1 MIKTLE
7 YYLSLPYTMEI
18 VPDTEDSGYVVWI
31 KELEGCITQ
40 ADTWDK
46 LLLMIEDAKRD
57 WLEVA
62 LEYGDPIPEPER
74 INASGEA

>member
-1 MIKTLE
+1 
-7 YYLSLPYTMEI
+7 MEI